1 MTLDSTPVRAGFRSG
16 HVCHAYN
23 EDAFRYFLAVERARA
38 RRSQRCLFLVLVGIQ
53 PSPGRRADLPDATA
67 TALFRGLGASV
78 REVDFVGWYKEGRV
92 PAAVLAQGIKTS
104 DNNMAPAIA
113 DRVSAE
119 VKKRLSVTQ
128 AGSVRVRVVR
138 IGGIRSS

>member
-1 MTLDSTPVRAGFRSG
+1 MTLDWTPVRTGFRSG
-16 HVCHAYN
+16 YVCHAYN

-38 RRSQRCLFLVLVGIQ
+38 RRSQRCLFLVLLGIQ
-53 PSPGRRADLPDATA
+53 PSPGRPAHLPDALA

-92 PAAVLAQGIKTS
+92 PAAVLAQGIRAS
-104 DNNMAPAIA
+104 DDSMAPAIA

-119 VKKRLSVTQ
+119 VKKRLPVPQ
-128 AGSVRVRVVR
+128 AGSVRVRVIR
-138 IGGIRSS
+138 IGGLRSS